1 LKIQLDLEKG
11 SLVIE
16 GMTAAQAEKIAG
28 LALETLTKITDSIL
42 EAVPKSGAKS
52 QSESAPKR

>member
-1 LKIQLDLEKG
+1 MKLQLDLEKG

-28 LALETLTKITDSIL
+28 LALATLTQIS
-42 EAVPKSGAKS
+42 EAIIEACPKAGAKS
-52 QSESAPKR
+52 QPKTKPC